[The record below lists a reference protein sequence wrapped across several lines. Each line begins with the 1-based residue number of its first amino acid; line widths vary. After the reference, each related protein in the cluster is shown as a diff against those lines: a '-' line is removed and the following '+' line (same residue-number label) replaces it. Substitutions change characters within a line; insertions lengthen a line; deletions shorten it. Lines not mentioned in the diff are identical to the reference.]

1 MPLFTVSSAAMRS
14 SLSATTSYDN
24 DDGDSI
30 TSCPLPLS
38 SSFRRNSSRCS
49 SSVESK
55 VATAWRLVDV
65 VVVASLARRNDLSI
79 DGRAAARCSDQRFI
93 SDRTT
98 LFASGPRIINGSPS
112 RRASVG
118 QIVHSAT
125 CFVSANSRFSRR
137 RPDSK
142 AKLPDDDRALRSSG
156 SQFTSP
162 HENGE
167 DLVHQ
172 THKPSKINCNRRF
185 VYAGRPAST

>member
-1 MPLFTVSSAAMRS
+1 MIRLRRVRFHCRRRFVENRRDVRAASNRRSRPLGDSSTSSS
-14 SLSATTSYDN
+14 SL
-24 DDGDSI
+24 
-30 TSCPLPLS
+30 
-38 SSFRRNSSRCS
+38 
-49 SSVESK
+49 
-55 VATAWRLVDV
+55 
-65 VVVASLARRNDLSI
+65 RNDLSI

-125 CFVSANSRFSRR
+125 CFVSANSRISRR